1 VIDAEAIPFIS
12 FLSQYYYLLF
22 SEPELISL
30 DDYVFNTGKY
40 PTSRLIPFECL
51 ELTVSSI
58 EAHPFLLHNLKPGS
72 DKFWTDKGDQD
83 LGVRAGG
90 TDAQLWLRY
99 DLRTSGSHT
108 G

>member
-1 VIDAEAIPFIS
+1 MAET
-12 FLSQYYYLLF
+12 LKYYYLLS
-22 SEPELISL
+22 SEPELLSL
-30 DDYVFNTGKY
+30 DNYVFNTGKY
-40 PTSRLIPFECL
+40 LTSRLTPFECP
-51 ELTVSSI
+51 ELTISSI

-99 DLRTSGSHT
+99 DLRTSGSHN